1 MNHMMKTTGKNRHI
15 REMLLLCGMGLFLFA
30 CAVTAINVI
39 MLPIARTY
47 HGYSGVIAFAA
58 MAAYAAVS
66 LLLGKKLLSAQDSHL
81 ERVVKIAVPA
91 YLCVMFAM
99 HLISAVLLEY
109 TPSGDNFMIYNAAQL
124 MARDGSF
131 DAYPDFYLYLSRF
144 SNQWGFMLML
154 SGLYKLLFAVGL
166 TDMFFPT
173 AVVQAVI
180 YIFGVLALLDI
191 ARRLRG
197 VRGVLALVFVLST
210 CFPLYIA
217 ASVLYTDTFSMPF
230 VALSLC
236 FALRAMDA
244 ESIKKTVAYALAA
257 AAFAAVG
264 GQIKMTAAIVLIAA
278 VIVFALRMKP
288 LRALC
293 ACTVMALTMAVS
305 VAGVNRAVVGP
316 ILDPAMV
323 EQHNTP
329 AIHWIMMSMPT
340 GNNPYGDDI
349 EDYRQT
355 WKMMEEGASREEV
368 MDSIYTRLID
378 KIYYLRYPS
387 RLIPALLRK
396 NAAAFGDGT
405 LGLSEILDDKP
416 HRYSALSAV
425 VREEGK
431 CYPVYQAVCSGIFGA
446 HLIFGALVCLRD
458 MKKKDLRAALLYV
471 AMFGFMVFMLI
482 WEVRSRYIFNFA
494 PVLLLISM
502 GFIARGAKEGE
513 ERK

>member
-1 MNHMMKTTGKNRHI
+1 MMKETGKKQNI
-15 REMLLLCGMGLFLFA
+15 KELLLLLGMGLFLFA
-30 CAVTAINVI
+30 CALTAANVI
-39 MLPIARTY
+39 ILPIARTY
-47 HGYSGVIAFAA
+47 HSYSGLTAFVS
-58 MAAYAAVS
+58 MIVYAGIC
-66 LLLGKKLLSAQDSHL
+66 LFLRKKLLAANEGALQ
-81 ERVVKIAVPA
+81 RIAKIAVPA
-91 YLCVMFAM
+91 YLCVLFAA
-99 HLISAVLLEY
+99 HLFSGVLLEY

-124 MARDGSF
+124 MAKDGNF

-154 SGLYKLLFAVGL
+154 SWLYKLLFAAGL

-173 AVVQAVI
+173 AAVQAILYV
-180 YIFGVLALLDI
+180 FGMLALFDI

-197 VRGVLALVFVLST
+197 VRGVLALLFVLCT

-217 ASVLYTDTFSMPF
+217 AAVLYTDTFSMPF

-244 ESIKKTVAYALAA
+244 ESVGKTAVQALLSAV
-257 AAFAAVG
+257 FAAVG

-278 VIVFALRMKP
+278 AIVFVLRMKP

-293 ACTVMALTMAVS
+293 ACAIMSLTMAFS
-305 VAGVNRAVVGP
+305 IACVNRAVVGP
-316 ILDPAMV
+316 ILDPAMID
-323 EQHNTP
+323 QHNTP
-329 AIHWIMMSMPT
+329 AIHWIMMSIPN

-355 WKMMEEGASREEV
+355 WTMMENGASREEV

-378 KIYYLRYPS
+378 KVYHLRYPS
-387 RLIPALLRK
+387 RLIPAMLRK
-396 NAAAFGDGT
+396 NAVAFGDGT

-416 HRYSALSAV
+416 HLYSALSSV
-425 VREEGK
+425 VREEGRI
-431 CYPVYQAVCSGIFGA
+431 YPFYQAICSGIFGA
-446 HLIFGALVCLRD
+446 HLVFAALACLRD
-458 MKKKDLRAALLYV
+458 IKKRDLRAALLYV

-494 PVLLLISM
+494 AVLLLISI
-502 GFIARGAKEGE
+502 GFIVCGAKEGE